1 MHDPRHIA
9 AALDAAITQAEK
21 SWHEG
26 GIPIGSVL
34 MNAAGIIL
42 AAGHNRRVQDGDP
55 TAHAEAV
62 CIRSAGRRRDWST
75 LTLVSTLS
83 PCAMCSG
90 TAILHRIPRVII
102 GENRSFLGAEKWMR
116 RSGIHLTNLD
126 DARCVAWMARL
137 IEERPDLWGED
148 IGRPV
153 GAPTTREREAIPL
166 HLTARLRIHEGKL
179 DAFLQVAA
187 RCIALVR
194 ERDRGTLEYEWFLD
208 AAKQECI
215 VRESYRDSDAVLEH
229 VANLGETMSALLEH
243 CDMEIEFLGEPSPE
257 LLKSTEGLAVRTYG
271 PVPEA

>member
-1 MHDPRHIA
+1 MHDPRHIT

-26 GIPIGSVL
+26 GVPIGSVL
-34 MNAAGIIL
+34 MNAAGTIL

-62 CIRSAGRRRDWST
+62 CIRSAGRRRDWFQ

-102 GENRSFLGAEKWMR
+102 GENRSFLGAEQWMR

-126 DARCVAWMARL
+126 DPRCVAWMARL
-137 IEERPDLWGED
+137 IEERPELWNED
-148 IGRPV
+148 VGRPV
-153 GAPTTREREAIPL
+153 GSASAQEAQTPPI
-166 HLTARLRIHEGKL
+166 HLTARLRIHDGKL
-179 DAFLQVAA
+179 DAFRRIAT

-215 VRESYRDSDAVLEH
+215 VRESYRDSGAILEH
-229 VANLGETMSALLEH
+229 VANLGETMSALVEL
-243 CDMEIEFLGEPSPE
+243 CDMELEFLGEPSPE
-257 LLKSTEGLAVRTYG
+257 VLKATEGLAVTTYA
-271 PVPEA
+271 PMPEA